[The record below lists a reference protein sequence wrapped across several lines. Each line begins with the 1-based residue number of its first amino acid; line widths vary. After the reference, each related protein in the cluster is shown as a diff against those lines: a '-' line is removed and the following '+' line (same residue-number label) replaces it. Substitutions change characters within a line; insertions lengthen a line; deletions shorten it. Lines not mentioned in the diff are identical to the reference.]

1 MTGIAAYVPSEH
13 CGQKPK
19 SLVPFNTASQNKC
32 VYICG
37 YVRSKLDASVGSW
50 LHAPSLRPL
59 RLLFSTGE
67 TTDSERQ
74 RRKLLGPNPSGI
86 LIVDSSSS
94 FPSLYGLLP
103 HLSTCLIS
111 PNRWLDRARRKHAQL
126 KALSA
131 GCRKTEISQ
140 DFRILACVVGPCS
153 IGSMTRLNGT
163 ESLPPRELIC
173 VLTPAE

>member
-163 ESLPPRELIC
+163 DGLPHGR
-173 VLTPAE
+173 